1 MPRLTYQTSVASLA
15 QFIALMLL
23 GVPFT
28 LINIISTC
36 HSDSSNC
43 VSNMI
48 SSLILYMLF
57 AAWFAVIVILG
68 VAAQKKRSRLFAFF
82 LVGFELVT
90 LIGCLIDF
98 PHDSS
103 IFDRFTVLVC
113 AALSVWV
120 IYIASRLFLAGNK
133 RVVKKSSPIGR
144 ARKSR

>member
-1 MPRLTYQTSVASLA
+1 
-15 QFIALMLL
+15 
-23 GVPFT
+23 
-28 LINIISTC
+28 
-36 HSDSSNC
+36 
-43 VSNMI
+43 
-48 SSLILYMLF
+48 MLF